1 MLQDVEQNT
10 QTMKKSFQ
18 FDFQQLS
25 FEDQK
30 FLYVFLEAENLN
42 QELVETASTVSELEA
57 CFEESERQN
66 VTRLSYL
73 AALLAHG
80 VVRFIEFPI
89 EQMGEQLTFVDVQYD
104 GNVEFDFD
112 ITWYDGLNY
121 DGYGLISL
129 VATVEMY
136 QLEELGQIFQ
146 KYSWFGSQLA
156 EKG

>member
-1 MLQDVEQNT
+1 
-10 QTMKKSFQ
+10 MKKSFQ
-18 FDFQQLS
+18 FDFQNLS
-25 FEDQK
+25 FQDQK
-30 FLYVFLEAENLN
+30 FLYVFLDAESLSP
-42 QELVETASTVSELEA
+42 ELVETASTVSELEA
-57 CFEESERQN
+57 CFEESERQT
-66 VTRLSYL
+66 VSRLSYL

-89 EQMGEQLTFVDVQYD
+89 DQMGEQRTFVDVQYD

-136 QLEELGQIFQ
+136 RLEELSQVFL
-146 KYSWFGSQLA
+146 KYSWFGSQLTD
-156 EKG
+156 KG